1 MKRSQTELESIRE
14 LDTVY
19 ARIADSRMPGKTVVA
34 LSHSYLSEDSEHGRA
49 LLVTFLR
56 TISDRT
62 LLPDAV
68 LLYGTGVRLATEP
81 GEAAE
86 CLARLARLDVAV
98 KASIECLAEYKKEPV
113 VSQIQPVLFD
123 DIVREM
129 LLADKVIRP

>member
-1 MKRSQTELESIRE
+1 MKRTQAELDSIRE

-19 ARIADSRMPGKTVVA
+19 ARIADSRIPGKTVVA

-62 LLPDAV
+62 LLPDAI
-68 LLYGTGVRLATEP
+68 LLYGIGVRLVTEP

-86 CLARLARLDVAV
+86 CLARLVHLDVAV
-98 KASIECLAEYKKEPV
+98 KVSIESLAEYEKEPV
-113 VSQIQPVLFD
+113 VSEIQPVPTD
-123 DIVREM
+123 EIVREM